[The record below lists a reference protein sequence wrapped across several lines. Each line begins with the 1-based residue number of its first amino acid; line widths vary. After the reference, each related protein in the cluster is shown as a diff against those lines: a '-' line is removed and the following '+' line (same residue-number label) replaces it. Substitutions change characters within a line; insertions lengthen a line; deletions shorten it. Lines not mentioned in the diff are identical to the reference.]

1 MLLLFTACPSIIT
14 RNQKQNNSFLT
25 SVSEQEK
32 AGSLLFLLPNDF
44 FLRAATAFSS
54 SPCFPALPGPSPSNR
69 LRSGSFSP
77 CRGFKLRI
85 HVPSLPLLGLLLPLA
100 QNQQILF
107 LRSLLTSALSPPP
120 ELPPTSSLPP
130 YC

>member
-1 MLLLFTACPSIIT
+1 MLLDATIITACPSIIT

-54 SPCFPALPGPSPSNR
+54 SPFPCTARAPTQQPS
-69 LRSGSFSP
+69 
-77 CRGFKLRI
+77 
-85 HVPSLPLLGLLLPLA
+85 
-100 QNQQILF
+100 
-107 LRSLLTSALSPPP
+107 
-120 ELPPTSSLPP
+120 
-130 YC
+130 